1 MKTITI
7 EIPDDAGEGMARL
20 AAQRAVDPN
29 WIAVWWHVDDVLSL
43 DGEDSDLTP
52 DECREVIALAD
63 DCHDAENGINWS
75 VLGYYI
81 DQVKAGR

>member
-63 DCHDAENGINWS
+63 HHQRCRKRHQLVS
-75 VLGYYI
+75 VGLFI
-81 DQVKAGR
+81 DYVKAER